1 MTVEGYFHT
10 HSFKKYMLRLLAF
23 ALISEISFDLMY
35 GGVACFIRFHQNV
48 IWTFLLALLGIH
60 LMETVHK
67 KQNVFLYVTTV
78 VLVVVVGALL
88 GTLSMV
94 DYYGAGI
101 LTVFVFYLFRG
112 RKWCVC
118 RDKSLRFIGLMWKY

>member
-1 MTVEGYFHT
+1 
-10 HSFKKYMLRLLAF
+10 MLRLLAF
-23 ALISEISFDLMY
+23 ALISEIPFDLMY
-35 GGVACFIRFHQNV
+35 GGTWFYPFHQNV

-67 KQNVFLYVTTV
+67 KQNVFLYVITV

-101 LTVFVFYLFRG
+101 LTVGTNHCALL
-112 RKWCVC
+112 
-118 RDKSLRFIGLMWKY
+118 D